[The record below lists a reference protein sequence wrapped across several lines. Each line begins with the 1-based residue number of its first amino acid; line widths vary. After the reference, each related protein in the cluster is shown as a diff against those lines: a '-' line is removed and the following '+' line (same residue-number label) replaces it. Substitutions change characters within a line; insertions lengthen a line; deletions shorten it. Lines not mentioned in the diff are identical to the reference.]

1 MTKYKG
7 SIHID
12 DVRDGQNGRDAV
24 TLVVTPSVIS
34 VDTKAD
40 GTVDESCLKDA
51 RALVRAYAGGKP
63 VQLAVQQVEKSDGI
77 DATASRV
84 DNSMTGVGVRITG
97 IAADAT
103 GYAVA
108 SGSVTVTL
116 LAESTGIRQ
125 NVTAVI
131 GIVTTLHRVTAEI
144 VKDNTGIRQSV
155 TDLTRTFGFYQ
166 SRTQT
171 SLASLSG
178 LIQGKVNRTDYDAD
192 KQAQSLRETELKQTV
207 DDIAL
212 TVRNRGN
219 LLRGTGFRNRRTLPE
234 LTGDAVW
241 SDAEADL
248 YGSHGVVHVP
258 MSTDAAQRNAGM
270 RYLIPRSAVQ
280 NGRSYTLSV
289 AVLVKDTADLS
300 NISSEQYY
308 VKADRQ
314 TRIGG
319 MIKYET
325 WEAQAFSAGSWR
337 RVAVTFAPDFTKAA
351 GGEYLELRF
360 ALYGKG
366 EVWFA
371 EPQFEMGTT
380 ATPWMPNVNDADE
393 NLQDTALEI
402 KNRKIVATADNFVI
416 RNNDGVET
424 AAVNRDGTL
433 NANLINAKSVRTG
446 SLTGGQPHTVIDGP
460 TFEIYGNGPFA
471 AVRLAVNSDGQT
483 VLRFCND
490 QTGEV
495 LYDLGPN
502 GIMKE
507 VMESA
512 SSTQRYGLKYVTA
525 DSGGVLDFLQH
536 APTTSYYLY
545 HEGFKRVGNA
555 VKYNYSGTSTP
566 SDKDGKLLTGEDPS
580 SQIAEGGWYTAA
592 TWADIDRGAV
602 SGQPSQV
609 PLEFIQYNDGR
620 AIDRRK
626 VWYDSDGIIYDE
638 NKTAHYEG
646 LYTYLS

>member
-51 RALVRAYAGGKP
+51 RALVRAYAGSKP
-63 VQLAVQQVEKSDGI
+63 VRLTVQQVEKSDGI

-103 GYAVA
+103 GYAMA

-116 LAESTGIRQ
+116 LAESTGISQ
-125 NVTAVI
+125 NITAVV

-155 TDLTRTFGFYQ
+155 TNLTRAFGFYQ

-178 LIQGKVNRTDYDAD
+178 LIQGKVSRTDYDAD
-192 KQAQSLRETELKQTV
+192 RQAQSLRETELKQTM

-280 NGRSYTLSV
+280 NGQSYTFSV

-308 VKADRQ
+308 VEADRQ

-351 GGEYLELRF
+351 GGE
-360 ALYGKG
+360 
-366 EVWFA
+366 
-371 EPQFEMGTT
+371 
-380 ATPWMPNVNDADE
+380 
-393 NLQDTALEI
+393 
-402 KNRKIVATADNFVI
+402 
-416 RNNDGVET
+416 
-424 AAVNRDGTL
+424 
-433 NANLINAKSVRTG
+433 
-446 SLTGGQPHTVIDGP
+446 
-460 TFEIYGNGPFA
+460 
-471 AVRLAVNSDGQT
+471 
-483 VLRFCND
+483 
-490 QTGEV
+490 
-495 LYDLGPN
+495 
-502 GIMKE
+502 
-507 VMESA
+507 
-512 SSTQRYGLKYVTA
+512 
-525 DSGGVLDFLQH
+525 
-536 APTTSYYLY
+536 
-545 HEGFKRVGNA
+545 
-555 VKYNYSGTSTP
+555 
-566 SDKDGKLLTGEDPS
+566 
-580 SQIAEGGWYTAA
+580 
-592 TWADIDRGAV
+592 
-602 SGQPSQV
+602 
-609 PLEFIQYNDGR
+609 
-620 AIDRRK
+620 
-626 VWYDSDGIIYDE
+626 
-638 NKTAHYEG
+638 
-646 LYTYLS
+646 

>member
-1 MTKYKG
+1 MPGWVKLVWLFQELTKTVSG
-7 SIHID
+7 NQTTTETALSTL
-12 DVRDGQNGRDAV
+12 NGA
-24 TLVVTPSVIS
+24 
-34 VDTKAD
+34 
-40 GTVDESCLKDA
+40 
-51 RALVRAYAGGKP
+51 
-63 VQLAVQQVEKSDGI
+63 
-77 DATASRV
+77 
-84 DNSMTGVGVRITG
+84 
-97 IAADAT
+97 IA
-103 GYAVA
+103 
-108 SGSVTVTL
+108 
-116 LAESTGIRQ
+116 
-125 NVTAVI
+125 
-131 GIVTTLHRVTAEI
+131 
-144 VKDNTGIRQSV
+144 
-155 TDLTRTFGFYQ
+155 
-166 SRTQT
+166 
-171 SLASLSG
+171 
-178 LIQGKVNRTDYDAD
+178 GKVSRTDYDAD

-258 MSTDAAQRNAGM
+258 VSTDTAQRNAGM
-270 RYLIPRSAVQ
+270 RYLIPRSAVKNGQ
-280 NGRSYTLSV
+280 NYTLSV

-337 RVAVTFAPDFTKAA
+337 RIAVTFAPDFTKAA

-366 EVWFA
+366 EAWFA
-371 EPQFEMGTT
+371 EPQFETGTT

-446 SLTGGQPHTVIDGP
+446 SLTGGQPHTVIDGS

-592 TWADIDRGAV
+592 TWADIDRDAV

-609 PLEFIQYNDGR
+609 PLEFMQYNDGR
-620 AIDRRK
+620 VIDRRK

-638 NKTAHYEG
+638 NKTAHYES